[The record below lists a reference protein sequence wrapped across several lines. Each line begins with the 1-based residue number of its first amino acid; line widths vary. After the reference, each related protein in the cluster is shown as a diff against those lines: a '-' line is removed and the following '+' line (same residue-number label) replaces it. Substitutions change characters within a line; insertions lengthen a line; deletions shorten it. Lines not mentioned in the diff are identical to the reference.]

1 MKQAERLDAYL
12 AEHCTKIQDA
22 FRSVASHT
30 YGVVSYYYCISP
42 EISRNQHGFF
52 YSKVGKTGFYEQKPL
67 DAAQLDPED
76 LEHNTWYFTPIRR
89 GRPSWVGPYPDQFLG
104 EILSISY
111 LTPIYKSGTL
121 VGVMGMDI
129 PFDTLIEQISP
140 IRVYETGYACLM
152 DSEGQILYH
161 PYLEPGSMPDL
172 SGQDIQMDMFQQKD
186 SGGKLIRYIF
196 QGEKRQMA
204 FSTLSNGMKLV
215 VTAPEREITAS
226 WHSLTRIIL
235 LATAVIILIFAT
247 IILFVVGILIRPLQQ
262 LTAASRK
269 LADGNYE
276 IELTSGSKDEV
287 GMLTSAFIQM
297 WDNLKSYIIDLNR
310 RIYTDNLTGLPNMG
324 YFFRLAEIGRNRLIG
339 EGKNPVILFFN
350 LIGMKYYN
358 RQYSFQEGNSLICH
372 MPEILAGHYGR
383 ECCSRFGQDHFA
395 AYTDEEGLEETLKE
409 IFHELEQFHDGRT
422 LPVRVGIY
430 QDRMGA
436 VDASSACDRAKY
448 ASDQQRG
455 SYVSAYYYFDEN
467 MLIRIENYRYIINNL
482 DRAIREHWIQVYYQ
496 PIVRAKSGMIC
507 DEEALSR
514 WIDPIKGFLSPGE
527 FIPILEG
534 ARLIYKLDLYVLD
547 QILLK
552 MQRQQQEGLYV
563 VPQSLNLS
571 RMDFDSCDIIA
582 EICQRMDQAGISRDK
597 LTIEITESVVG
608 SDFEFIRKQI
618 QKLQELGFK
627 VWMDDFGSGYSSLDV
642 LQDIHFDLIKFDM
655 RFMHR
660 FGEGDESRIILTELI
675 HMAIALGIDTL
686 AEGVETKEQA
696 DFLRETGCTRL
707 QGFYYSKA
715 ISLEEILKRSREKTL
730 PAYENPDMTH

>member
-1 MKQAERLDAYL
+1 
-12 AEHCTKIQDA
+12 
-22 FRSVASHT
+22 
-30 YGVVSYYYCISP
+30 
-42 EISRNQHGFF
+42 
-52 YSKVGKTGFYEQKPL
+52 
-67 DAAQLDPED
+67 
-76 LEHNTWYFTPIRR
+76 
-89 GRPSWVGPYPDQFLG
+89 
-104 EILSISY
+104 
-111 LTPIYKSGTL
+111 
-121 VGVMGMDI
+121 
-129 PFDTLIEQISP
+129 
-140 IRVYETGYACLM
+140 
-152 DSEGQILYH
+152 
-161 PYLEPGSMPDL
+161 
-172 SGQDIQMDMFQQKD
+172 
-186 SGGKLIRYIF
+186 
-196 QGEKRQMA
+196 
-204 FSTLSNGMKLV
+204 
-215 VTAPEREITAS
+215 
-226 WHSLTRIIL
+226 
-235 LATAVIILIFAT
+235 
-247 IILFVVGILIRPLQQ
+247 
-262 LTAASRK
+262 
-269 LADGNYE
+269 
-276 IELTSGSKDEV
+276 
-287 GMLTSAFIQM
+287 
-297 WDNLKSYIIDLNR
+297 
-310 RIYTDNLTGLPNMG
+310 
-324 YFFRLAEIGRNRLIG
+324 
-339 EGKNPVILFFN
+339 
-350 LIGMKYYN
+350 
-358 RQYSFQEGNSLICH
+358 
-372 MPEILAGHYGR
+372 
-383 ECCSRFGQDHFA
+383 
-395 AYTDEEGLEETLKE
+395 
-409 IFHELEQFHDGRT
+409 
-422 LPVRVGIY
+422 
-430 QDRMGA
+430 
-436 VDASSACDRAKY
+436 
-448 ASDQQRG
+448 
-455 SYVSAYYYFDEN
+455 YYFDEN